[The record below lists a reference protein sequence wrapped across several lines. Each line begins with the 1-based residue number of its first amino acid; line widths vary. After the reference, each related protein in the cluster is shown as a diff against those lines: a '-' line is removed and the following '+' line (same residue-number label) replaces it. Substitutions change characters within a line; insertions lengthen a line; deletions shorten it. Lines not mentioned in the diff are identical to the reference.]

1 MNEIIK
7 LPVVLNTHVIVECWT
22 HYKLAIIQA
31 SPFAD
36 EWLASHLEVMTNEN
50 LHTTFGTISGPYD
63 MEYYSNIVVSK
74 EIPLWETSP
83 EKILDTII
91 DCITNNEYVQL
102 FISNKECIG
111 FDNFKYHEIFIYGF
125 NKRTECFY
133 ASTVNKGRFVETC
146 VPFIEIKER
155 YTMFYEFSKTNI
167 EIVTYQRN
175 YQYPITKLSLNYN
188 YEDKNAIFNFL
199 RKIDRECIGKELNVH
214 EYDEN
219 RNIQFDYNLYT
230 GLGCLSIFS
239 NVLEKGCQ
247 AGYLEESILHK
258 SRDTTCKLINHRDII
273 LRSMYWS
280 QRTLGGDEKTNR
292 VIEQYKNARNNFEII
307 ESLLSKYTIWKY
319 RQPELLNRIFKRVEQ
334 QYADEKRILTEYYL
348 CLLNIFSNSLRFEK
362 QGERDGRI

>member
-125 NKRTECFY
+125 NKRTKCFY

-146 VPFIEIKER
+146 VPFNEIKER
-155 YTMFYEFSKTNI
+155 YTMFYDFSKQNI

-175 YQYPITKLSLNYN
+175 YQFPITRLSLNYK
-188 YEDKNAIFNFL
+188 YEDRNVIFNFL
-199 RKIDRECIGKELNVH
+199 RKIDRECIGRELNVR

-219 RNIQFDYNLYT
+219 RNLQFNYSHYT
-230 GLGCLSIFS
+230 GLGCINALL
-239 NVLEKGCQ
+239 NLLEKGCQ
-247 AGYLEESILHK
+247 DGFLEETVLHNA
-258 SRDTTCKLINHRDII
+258 RDTICKLINHREII
-273 LRSMYWS
+273 LRSMFWVKGTVGS
-280 QRTLGGDEKTNR
+280 DEKTNN
-292 VIEQYKNARNNFEII
+292 ILEQYKTAKNNFEII
-307 ESLLSKYTIWKY
+307 ESLLCKYAIWKY
-319 RQPELLNRIFKRVEQ
+319 RNPELLRRIYERVKK
-334 QYADEKRILTEYYL
+334 QYIDEKSILSRYYL
-348 CLLNIFSNSLRFEK
+348 SLITLFSNSLK
-362 QGERDGRI
+362 QGK